1 MDLVTFLHW
10 HCHVDDHQKHNQAA
24 QSPHLRRLL
33 TGWSPKSS
41 RLKIL
46 LRRLSRLPTILQDF
60 HRLVRKSQQL
70 MLLKLTILII
80 LLQIAVAIAKEST
93 NAASELTLREGLRF
107 EKRMFQV
114 WEGETIWLKLG
125 IYPRLTFLQA
135 SFGTKDRKEGMTA
148 FVEKRKPDWQHK
160 WLEDHLVYVETKCSH
175 CNVFIVEFWD
185 IFRSRKLFRLCKIIQ
200 DLFLTDR
207 WSLWWKKMRI
217 IMFTS
222 VRRWSCQPLSND

>member
-24 QSPHLRRLL
+24 QSPQLRRLL

-80 LLQIAVAIAKEST
+80 LFQIAVAIAKEST

-114 WEGETIWLKLG
+114 WEGETSLSLVEIRNFSKFNFFAGIVWHEGQEGGNDCLCGKEETRLAAQMIGRPLG
-125 IYPRLTFLQA
+125 
-135 SFGTKDRKEGMTA
+135 
-148 FVEKRKPDWQHK
+148 
-160 WLEDHLVYVETKCSH
+160 
-175 CNVFIVEFWD
+175 
-185 IFRSRKLFRLCKIIQ
+185 LCGNK
-200 DLFLTDR
+200 
-207 WSLWWKKMRI
+207 
-217 IMFTS
+217 MFT
-222 VRRWSCQPLSND
+222 L

>member
-1 MDLVTFLHW
+1 MSLSLKSEKYMDLVTFLHW
-10 HCHVDDHQKHNQAA
+10 HCHIDVNQQKHNQVA

-46 LRRLSRLPTILQDF
+46 WRRLSRLPTILQDF

-80 LLQIAVAIAKEST
+80 LFQIAVAIAKEST

-114 WEGETIWLKLG
+114 
-125 IYPRLTFLQA
+125 
-135 SFGTKDRKEGMTA
+135 
-148 FVEKRKPDWQHK
+148 
-160 WLEDHLVYVETKCSH
+160 
-175 CNVFIVEFWD
+175 
-185 IFRSRKLFRLCKIIQ
+185 
-200 DLFLTDR
+200 
-207 WSLWWKKMRI
+207 
-217 IMFTS
+217 
-222 VRRWSCQPLSND
+222 